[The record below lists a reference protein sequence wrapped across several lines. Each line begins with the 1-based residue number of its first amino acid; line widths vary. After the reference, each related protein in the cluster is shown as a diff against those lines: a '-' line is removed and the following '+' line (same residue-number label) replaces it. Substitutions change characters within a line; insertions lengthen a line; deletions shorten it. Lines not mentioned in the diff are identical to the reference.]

1 MEIIILA
8 VIGLSMMSVFKDVA
22 AKILFLLSMAVAL
35 LGIGYSMSIVVM
47 DVFYFT
53 SYDIER
59 IAMSMAVLIIPVIL
73 IKKPIRKEWIRWF
86 LYVLQMVVLYVAVI
100 GIFLYIPRPLS
111 KTAIEKQILVQ
122 MPKYKIVK
130 YNFHVYNIYSCNG
143 RQILRLKGDRSE
155 FYRDLDSLSRIDGTG
170 WDKAEEDYKFS
181 VIRMDDEHFDRSECS
196 FEFFSMKV
204 SKTDNKAYIEFWNV

>member
-1 MEIIILA
+1 
-8 VIGLSMMSVFKDVA
+8 MSVFKDVA

-73 IKKPIRKEWIRWF
+73 IKKSIRKEWIRWF

-204 SKTDNKAYIEFWNV
+204 SKTDNKVIAAD